1 MPNDL
6 FITNVRPMGSGTVNI
21 AITDGA
27 ISAVGP
33 DATAPEAGTPAVEG
47 GEALVF
53 PGFIDAHTHIDKT
66 LLGMPWR
73 RHEVGPTLMDKIVN
87 ERELVKRLDL
97 DSHERSMEQVRRSL
111 ANGTTAIRTFS
122 DINTEWKLKGFH
134 GLLKTREDVGG
145 LMDLQIVTFPQSGML
160 IRPGTLALMDAAMAE
175 GADVVGGIDPCSVD
189 RDPAGHLDA
198 IFALADKHDADIDIH
213 LHEPGELGAFSL
225 DLVIER
231 TRVMGWRGRVV
242 ISHALCLGGVDD
254 MRLRGLAEQLVEL
267 DIAIMTHAPG
277 GHRAIPDVK
286 LLRSLGVRVCS
297 GNDGVRDAWGPLN
310 KPDMLQRAYIMAYRN
325 NLRRDDDIEE
335 LIRIVTTGSAEV
347 IGLPKHGIEAGARA
361 DLVLVDAETHVEAVI
376 EHPPRK
382 AVIKGGRVV
391 ARDGALLDGIL

>member
-1 MPNDL
+1 M
-6 FITNVRPMGSGTVNI
+6 ITSSIAPPPPCGSKSGTNRTVTI
-21 AITDGA
+21 MIQVKRVTPV
-27 ISAVGP
+27 ISWTEPFAFVRGIP
-33 DATAPEAGTPAVEG
+33 CLTTCLSPMSGLWGRAPSTSPSPTAPEAGTPAVEG

-175 GADVVGGIDPCSVD
+175 
-189 RDPAGHLDA
+189 
-198 IFALADKHDADIDIH
+198 
-213 LHEPGELGAFSL
+213 
-225 DLVIER
+225 
-231 TRVMGWRGRVV
+231 
-242 ISHALCLGGVDD
+242 
-254 MRLRGLAEQLVEL
+254 
-267 DIAIMTHAPG
+267 
-277 GHRAIPDVK
+277 
-286 LLRSLGVRVCS
+286 
-297 GNDGVRDAWGPLN
+297 
-310 KPDMLQRAYIMAYRN
+310 
-325 NLRRDDDIEE
+325 
-335 LIRIVTTGSAEV
+335 
-347 IGLPKHGIEAGARA
+347 
-361 DLVLVDAETHVEAVI
+361 
-376 EHPPRK
+376 
-382 AVIKGGRVV
+382 
-391 ARDGALLDGIL
+391 